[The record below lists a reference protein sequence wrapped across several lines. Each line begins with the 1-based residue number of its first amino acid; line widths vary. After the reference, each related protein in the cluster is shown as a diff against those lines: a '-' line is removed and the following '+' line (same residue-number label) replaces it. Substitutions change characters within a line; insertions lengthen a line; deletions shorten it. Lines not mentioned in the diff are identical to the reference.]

1 MSARFEW
8 IEPPDGMQAAIKQY
22 GQRAVAAAFAVAQ
35 NNAAAAQNDMRKNAP
50 WTDRTGNARSG
61 LFSVANMEGEDK
73 IVITF
78 SHGHTIDY
86 GTHLELGHGGK
97 FAIIAPTLQ
106 RYVQIVK
113 RDLHNLF
120 R

>member
-1 MSARFEW
+1 MSNGFEW
-8 IEPPDGMQAAIKQY
+8 VIPPSVMAEGIRRY
-22 GQRAVAAAFAVAQ
+22 GQKAIAGAKAVADM
-35 NNAAAAQNDMRKNAP
+35 NAAAAQNEMRRNAP

-61 LFSVANMEGEDK
+61 LFSTANMEGSDK
-73 IVITF
+73 IVIVF

-86 GTHLELGHGGK
+86 GVHLEMGHGGK

-106 RYVQIVK
+106 RYVQIVR
-113 RDLHNLF
+113 RDLQNLF